1 MRGVGDELADLLL
14 AAVPRLERG
23 LDVGE
28 QGVERGADLADLGA
42 LVGEVVGHPL
52 GEVDVALGQ
61 GQRGDRVGG
70 GRDLGERPEL
80 AAYEQQPAAGREQRA
95 ERDQERL
102 PADQRGDGLVDLLGG
117 QPGDLAPCVPSV
129 RAITR

>member
-1 MRGVGDELADLLL
+1 M
-14 AAVPRLERG
+14 
-23 LDVGE
+23 GE

-42 LVGEVVGHPL
+42 LVGEVVGDPF

-61 GQRGDRVGG
+61 RQRGDRVGG

-80 AAYEQQPAAGREQRA
+80 AAYEQQPTTGREQRA
-95 ERDQERL
+95 EHDQECL

-117 QPGDLAPCVPSV
+117 QSGDLHLLPSV